1 MQDTET
7 DSRRGFLLALGAYAI
22 WGLVLPIYMKTLSHV
37 SPFEIVAHRVI
48 WAIPFAVL
56 LLMYQGRLKP
66 TIGYLGDLKT
76 LCLAAMTAAL
86 ISVNWGVYVYAI
98 VSNQAIDAALG
109 YYINPL
115 FNVAL
120 GAIFLRER
128 PSRLQGVAIGLAVIG
143 VAIMTFKA
151 GGLPWIALVL
161 ACSFG
166 TYGLLRKT
174 VKVDATEGFFLEVA
188 ILTPLAIGVLFFVP
202 DIHFGGD
209 PTETIL
215 LVLAGVITAVPLIL
229 FAAGARLLHFAT
241 VGILQ
246 YTVPTLL
253 FITAVFVFGEPFSIW
268 QLVAFAFI
276 WAALVLYTI
285 TLFRQARE
293 DRRRRR
299 GASTQGGA
307 PIADAREIS

>member
-7 DSRRGFLLALGAYAI
+7 DMRRGLFLALGAYAI
-22 WGLVLPIYMKTLSHV
+22 WGLVLPLYMKTLNHV
-37 SPFEIVAHRVI
+37 SPFEIVAHRI
-48 WAIPFAVL
+48 LWAVPFAAL
-56 LLMYQGRLKP
+56 LLVYQGRLKP

-76 LCLAAMTAAL
+76 FALAATTATL

-98 VSNQAIDAALG
+98 ISNQAIDAALG

-115 FNVAL
+115 INVAL
-120 GAIFLRER
+120 GAIVLRER
-128 PSRLQGVAIGLAVIG
+128 PTRLQGVAIGLAIVG

-188 ILTPLAIGVLFFVP
+188 ILTPVAIAALFLVP
-202 DIHFGGD
+202 ELHFGGD

-215 LVLAGVITAVPLIL
+215 LVLAGIITAVPLIL

-241 VGILQ
+241 IGVLQ

-253 FITAVFVFGEPFSIW
+253 FLTAVFLFDEPFSLW

-276 WAALVLYTI
+276 WAALILYTI
-285 TLFRQARE
+285 TLFRQARAE
-293 DRRRRR
+293 SRRRR

-307 PIADAREIS
+307 PMRERRSDA

>member
-7 DSRRGFLLALGAYAI
+7 ETRRGLFLALGAYAI

-37 SPFEIVAHRVI
+37 SPFEIVAHRII
-48 WAIPFAVL
+48 WAIPFAAL
-56 LLMYQGRLKP
+56 LLIFQGRLKQ
-66 TIGYLGDLKT
+66 TISYLADTKT
-76 LCLAAMTAAL
+76 FVLAATTAAL

-98 VSNQAIDAALG
+98 ISNQAIDAALG

-120 GAIFLRER
+120 GAIFLKER
-128 PSRLQGVAIGLAVIG
+128 PSRLQGVAISLAVIG
-143 VAIMTFKA
+143 VAIMTVKA

-188 ILTPLAIGVLFFVP
+188 ILTPLAIVTLFLVP
-202 DIHFGGD
+202 EIHFGGD
-209 PTETIL
+209 ATETIL

-241 VGILQ
+241 IGILQ

-253 FITAVFVFGEPFSIW
+253 FLTAVFVFGEPFSLW

-285 TLFRQARE
+285 TLFRQARA

-307 PIADAREIS
+307 PIADAREHE